1 MHTHRSNPTRHR
13 ARMYPGPR
21 PGLHCRAGLIQSGV
35 QNVQNGFEDCWCT
48 PFAATG
54 VHPGWHADSG
64 QTCTNLKHAA
74 HFKKHKTTHIHRSN
88 PSRHR
93 ARMCPGPV
101 PCLHCRAGRI
111 QSGVKNVQNGF
122 EDCWCTPY
130 AAVGVHPGSHADSGQ
145 TCTNLKQPAHSKK
158 HKTTHTHRSNPARHR
173 ARMYPG
179 PRPCLH

>member
-1 MHTHRSNPTRHR
+1 M
-13 ARMYPGPR
+13 
-21 PGLHCRAGLIQSGV
+21 
-35 QNVQNGFEDCWCT
+35 QNGFEDCWCT

-54 VHPGWHADSG
+54 VHPGWYADSG
-64 QTCTNLKHAA
+64 QTCTNLKQPA
-74 HFKKHKTTHIHRSN
+74 HSKKHKTTHTHRSN

-101 PCLHCRAGRI
+101 PGLHCRAGRI

-145 TCTNLKQPAHSKK
+145 TCTNLKQPAHSKI
-158 HKTTHTHRSNPARHR
+158 HKTTHKHRSNPARHR